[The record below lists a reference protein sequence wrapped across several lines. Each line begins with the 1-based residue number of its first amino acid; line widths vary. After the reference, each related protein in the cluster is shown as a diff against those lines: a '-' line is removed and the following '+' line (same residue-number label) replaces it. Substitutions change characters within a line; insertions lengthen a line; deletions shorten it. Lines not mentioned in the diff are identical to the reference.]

1 MAFTNTAGGFE
12 GGGGGGGGG
21 SCEPPNGGPRG
32 RTLNIKYWILNG
44 NLREVSNCDKSTG
57 LEYSSNDNYIKKRH
71 WMEISTKK
79 YHIWDWVS
87 KFNSSGQKCLE
98 FLQIKYLMGNGR
110 IANINYKL

>member
-12 GGGGGGGGG
+12 GGGGGVEGGGGGG

-71 WMEISTKK
+71 
-79 YHIWDWVS
+79 
-87 KFNSSGQKCLE
+87 
-98 FLQIKYLMGNGR
+98 
-110 IANINYKL
+110 